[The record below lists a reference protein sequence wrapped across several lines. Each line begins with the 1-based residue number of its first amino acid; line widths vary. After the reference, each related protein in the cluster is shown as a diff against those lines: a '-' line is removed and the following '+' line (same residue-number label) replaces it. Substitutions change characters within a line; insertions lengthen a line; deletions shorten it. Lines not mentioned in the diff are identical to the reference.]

1 MRIEEKLL
9 NLLNN
14 PKYVQFLS
22 LKGECDRNTGMVKKT
37 REKFIEVARQLF
49 ARKGVENT
57 TMNDIASASDKGRRT
72 IYTYFKS
79 KREIFNAVID
89 NESEQLLHR
98 LRLIL
103 AKPVSP
109 EEKLK
114 EYVECRLQTMREI
127 VSRNGSL
134 RAGFFQD
141 VRKVDR
147 ARAII
152 TRKEA
157 ALLIEILNEGIE
169 TGDFRIR
176 NVKECALVIVNA
188 IHGLDVPYIRDS
200 LSQYGLGEERIKRV
214 IADLILHGIM
224 DR

>member
-1 MRIEEKLL
+1 MRLHFPDSPITNE
-9 NLLNN
+9 
-14 PKYVQFLS
+14 
-22 LKGECDRNTGMVKKT
+22 MVKKT

-89 NESEQLLHR
+89 NESEQLLQR
-98 LRLIL
+98 LRVIV
-103 AKPVSP
+103 AQAISP
-109 EEKLK
+109 EEKLR
-114 EYVECRLQTMREI
+114 EYVDCRLQTMREI

-134 RAGFFQD
+134 RAGFFRD

-152 TRKEA
+152 SRKEA
-157 ALLIEILNEGIE
+157 ALLMEILREGIE
-169 TGDFRIR
+169 TGDFEIES
-176 NVKECALVIVNA
+176 VKESALIIVNA
-188 IHGLDVPYIRDS
+188 IQGLDVPYIRDG
-200 LSQYGLGEERIKRV
+200 LSQYGMEDNTIQRV
-214 IADLILHGIM
+214 ITDLILHGIV
-224 DR
+224 RR